1 MRSSCLLVILLFCI
15 VISIPSGIFS
25 NNLLQSAPV
34 FADDDSSSNDDDS
47 SSADDDS
54 SSNDDDSSSNDD
66 DSSSNDDDSS
76 SADDDSSSADDASNN
91 DQCDN
96 EKQTS
101 DKAEFDDSNS
111 NNQNVGDES
120 CPGEKDADDEAGNE
134 DNNDSTFDKCSIN
147 GDTDIDTVSDTE
159 AKDKNCDS
167 IISKPDL
174 PKESQNDDKAP
185 VSEVPNNSSAEVP
198 APSS

>member
-1 MRSSCLLVILLFCI
+1 MMPSCLLVILLFCI

-25 NNLLQSAPV
+25 NNLLQSASV
-34 FADDDSSSNDDDS
+34 F
-47 SSADDDS
+47 ADDDS

-66 DSSSNDDDSS
+66 DSSSNDT
-76 SADDDSSSADDASNN
+76 
-91 DQCDN
+91 CYN

-120 CPGEKDADDEAGNE
+120 CPGEKDADVQVGNE

-147 GDTDIDTVSDTE
+147 GDTDIDTESDAE
-159 AKDKNCDS
+159 AKVKNCKS
-167 IISKPDL
+167 IISKPNIH
-174 PKESQNDDKAP
+174 KESQND
-185 VSEVPNNSSAEVP
+185 
-198 APSS
+198 

>member
-1 MRSSCLLVILLFCI
+1 MMPSCLLVILLFCI

-47 SSADDDS
+47 SS
-54 SSNDDDSSSNDD
+54 NDDDS
-66 DSSSNDDDSS
+66 
-76 SADDDSSSADDASNN
+76 NN
-91 DQCDN
+91 DTCDN